1 MRPGKLTT
9 LLSCLLIFAAPAL
22 AEDGKDARKAI
33 ELDQART
40 AAIESRLRAVEME
53 RSLLEAERR
62 LDALRGATVAFP
74 VLVGIVTNSGAVAA
88 EFADG
93 AGIRVVRIGTNVVP
107 GWTLS
112 AIAEGAVSVRSAS
125 GAVREIRV
133 GTRGAQ
139 Q

>member
-1 MRPGKLTT
+1 MQPGKLTT
-9 LLSCLLIFAAPAL
+9 LLSCLLIFAAPAQ
-22 AEDGKDARKAI
+22 AADGKDARKAI

-62 LDALRGATVAFP
+62 LDALRGGAVAFP
-74 VLVGIVTNSGAVAA
+74 VLVGIVTNSGEVAA

-93 AGIRVVRIGTNVVP
+93 AGIRVIRIGASVVP
-107 GWTLS
+107 GWKLS
-112 AIAEGAVSVRSAS
+112 AIADGAVSVRSTS